1 MYDTKRSREE
11 FEDSFKF
18 KDEKTGETSDS
29 ELSDFLDEIN
39 TDMMVFG
46 DEQEMGFDENIG
58 EAIRERLFSW
68 SESPMISSESDEELK
83 PADSWDMFQ
92 GETVNSLMEFP
103 TFEVRVESPKKK
115 KRKRVQNKKSSK
127 KKKKRRRKSSS
138 EDSGEPNA
146 RRDIALKRKRKMGRF
161 VESEWEFVPISKV
174 L

>member
-46 DEQEMGFDENIG
+46 EEQEMGFDENIG

-83 PADSWDMFQ
+83 PRNACVLFSPWGDDEVIE
-92 GETVNSLMEFP
+92 ETGDLFGLGRGVGGLNAHPSVVHAKSLCSFLFYPMA
-103 TFEVRVESPKKK
+103 SH
-115 KRKRVQNKKSSK
+115 
-127 KKKKRRRKSSS
+127 
-138 EDSGEPNA
+138 
-146 RRDIALKRKRKMGRF
+146 
-161 VESEWEFVPISKV
+161 
-174 L
+174 